1 MAAFVTDYYNKE
13 DSSWNDWE
21 KYLSHGIVSEEDVAA
36 IKKLAIILKLAKALD
51 VSRARVITEINCDVL
66 GDSVIM
72 KTEVEG
78 DASLEKKFASAVILD
93 FRRIY
98 HKNLEII

>member
-1 MAAFVTDYYNKE
+1 MAV
-13 DSSWNDWE
+13 
-21 KYLSHGIVSEEDVAA
+21 
-36 IKKLAIILKLAKALD
+36 ILKLAVALD
-51 VSRARVITEINCDVL
+51 AGHVGAVTEINCDVL

-78 DASLEKKFASAVILD
+78 DASLEKKFASSVILD